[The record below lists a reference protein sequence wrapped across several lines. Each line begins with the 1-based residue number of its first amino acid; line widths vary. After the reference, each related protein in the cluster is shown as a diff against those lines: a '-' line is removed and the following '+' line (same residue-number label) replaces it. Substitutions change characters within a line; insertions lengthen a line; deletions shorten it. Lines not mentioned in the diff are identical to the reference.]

1 MTKLNIWWHNKKI
14 NPMTK
19 RRIKKGGK
27 VFKKLLHECLRD
39 NNIRDNYTGFHNNKI
54 DPLIKVPIPL
64 IEKKPV
70 YEYKY
75 CWEPLT
81 GEIIDIDPRGPLF
94 FDPDTLIHYFYVNRL
109 KYLWNEG
116 DGGFTGSYGDG
127 LGNGPDFN
135 IPGRGLSLHYY
146 LFRLPLSDAYCDNLA
161 KQQITV
167 GPVLTYKDIEKI
179 YNLSKTYG
187 DNYMN
192 LYGRDRPNLLEI
204 YELYHNAI
212 LNNQIDSEIEAILSK
227 EEIEKNKYLLN
238 KMAVDKL
245 KII

>member
-19 RRIKKGGK
+19 RKIKKGGK
-27 VFKKLLHECLRD
+27 VFKRLLDDCLK
-39 NNIRDNYTGFHNNKI
+39 NNNVRDNYSDFHNNMI
-54 DPLIKVPIPL
+54 DPLIKLPL
-64 IEKKPV
+64 PLVENKSIF
-70 YEYKY
+70 EYKY

-81 GEIIDIDPRGPLF
+81 GEILGIDPRGPLF
-94 FDPDTLIHYFYVNRL
+94 FDPDSLIHYFYVNRL

-116 DGGFTGSYGDG
+116 ENGFTGNYGDG

-135 IPGRGLSLHYY
+135 IPGRGISLHYY
-146 LFRLPLSDAYCDNLA
+146 LFRLPLSDAYCDNLG

-167 GPVLTYKDIEKI
+167 GPILTYQDIVKI
-179 YNLSKTYG
+179 SKLANSYG
-187 DNYMN
+187 DNYKN
-192 LYGRDRPNLLEI
+192 LYGIDRPNLLEI

-227 EEIEKNKYLLN
+227 EEIENNKYLLN
-238 KMAVDKL
+238 KIAVDKL